1 MSNIQLINKK
11 LIEVIQMKFNRT
23 DMQMV
28 TGDSETINISVFDGN
43 TQIILDT
50 GDTVYFS
57 VKVNSRQDGYII
69 QKIITTFTEGNAVI
83 EIEPADT
90 SSLFAGTYLYDIQL
104 TQTDG
109 TVSTVVQ
116 PSKLV
121 LIKGVT
127 DE

>member
-1 MSNIQLINKK
+1 
-11 LIEVIQMKFNRT
+11 MKFNGT